1 MITTFFW
8 LELAGIGCFAKAASK
23 VGSESKRLG
32 CDCAEGAGQNRRAT
46 QDGSEEVQSWQTKS
60 LRGHAHVRDGT
71 QGATQYGAGRYA
83 RRHTPSCTVRSRP
96 PRTGVHRTL
105 ATRGVLDGASWFD
118 PDLFRACWSTHQGF
132 LGLFISRLGLFR
144 SSNFIHRRKGCHN
157 LRRTSQCLESQQTQ
171 NPSHDQFT
179 LHREEGARRTRVR
192 WFSTHCFDSS
202 TDAFILPLFC

>member
-1 MITTFFW
+1 M
-8 LELAGIGCFAKAASK
+8 
-23 VGSESKRLG
+23 
-32 CDCAEGAGQNRRAT
+32 
-46 QDGSEEVQSWQTKS
+46 
-60 LRGHAHVRDGT
+60 
-71 QGATQYGAGRYA
+71 Y
-83 RRHTPSCTVRSRP
+83 
-96 PRTGVHRTL
+96 RTL
-105 ATRGVLDGASWFD
+105 AAPAYRSAPYAGDERRAGWRELPPVVFD

>member
-105 ATRGVLDGASWFD
+105 ATRGVLDGASCRLLCLILTCFG
-118 PDLFRACWSTHQGF
+118 LAGALIKAF
-132 LGLFISRLGLFR
+132 LA
-144 SSNFIHRRKGCHN
+144 SSSADSASSGAA
-157 LRRTSQCLESQQTQ
+157 TS
-171 NPSHDQFT
+171 FT
-179 LHREEGARRTRVR
+179 AGRVA
-192 WFSTHCFDSS
+192 T
-202 TDAFILPLFC
+202 I